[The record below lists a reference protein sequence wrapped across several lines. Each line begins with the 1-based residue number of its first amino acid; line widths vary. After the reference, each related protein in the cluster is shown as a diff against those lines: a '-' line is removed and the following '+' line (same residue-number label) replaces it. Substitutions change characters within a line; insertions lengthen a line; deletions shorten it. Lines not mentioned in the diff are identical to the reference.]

1 MKKNLLLSMCVML
14 FAAANISAQDSVLED
29 QWAILEKR
37 GFVPGKII
45 TLTGDTIEGYIHKMN
60 LPTEDE
66 VIRKSES
73 GSLGAYA
80 PLYQF
85 GKNILFYEEKDFWNN
100 YDNRK
105 AKQKY
110 KAKELAGYIY
120 DYTGDKRVFESQLVK
135 SMQMVVSGRYFVEKV
150 TDCKN
155 GDRIYKF
162 MLPVDVVN
170 IHHTIEDVRCC
181 FVEYDA
187 MIPAGEKSVI
197 LIRDQIIKK
206 FYAKR
211 CPQVVEKFNNGD
223 YTNVTDKKDSKL
235 NKLAKLSAYVGSDE
249 EKDAIALKAFIDYLK
264 LCGE

>member
-1 MKKNLLLSMCVML
+1 MGVML
-14 FAAANISAQDSVLED
+14 FAAANISAQDDSVLEN
-29 QWAILEKR
+29 QWAILEER

-45 TLTGDTIEGYIHKMN
+45 TLTGDTIEGYIHKMK

-66 VIRKSES
+66 VIKERPDGGKS
-73 GSLGAYA
+73 AYA
-80 PLYQF
+80 PEFQF
-85 GKNILFYEEKDFWNN
+85 GKNILFYAEKDFWNN
-100 YDNRK
+100 YGDRK
-105 AKQKY
+105 ARQKY
-110 KAKELAGYIY
+110 KAKDLAGYIY

-135 SMQMVVSGRYFVEKV
+135 SMQMVISGRYFVEKV

-187 MIPAGEKSVI
+187 MIPVGEKSVI

-264 LCGE
+264 LCGQ

>member
-1 MKKNLLLSMCVML
+1 MKKKLLLSMCVML

-66 VIRKSES
+66 VIRPGLS
-73 GSLGAYA
+73 GSVGAYA
-80 PLYQF
+80 PEFQF

-100 YDNRK
+100 YGERK
-105 AKQKY
+105 ARQKY

-120 DYTGDKRVFESQLVK
+120 DYTGDKRVFKSLLVK
-135 SMQMVVSGRYFVEKV
+135 SVEFLVSGRYFVEWVK
-150 TDCKN
+150 DCKN
-155 GDRIYKF
+155 GDVVYKF

-170 IHHTIEDVRCC
+170 MHHTIDEVRRC

-187 MIPAGEKSVI
+187 MLPAGEKTVI

-206 FYAKR
+206 FYAQR
-211 CPQVVEKFNNGD
+211 CPQVVEKFNNGE
-223 YTNVTDKKDSKL
+223 YTDVSSKKESKL
-235 NKLAKLSAYVGSDE
+235 NKLAKLSAYVGTSE
-249 EKDAIALKAFIDYLK
+249 EREVIALKAFIDYLQ